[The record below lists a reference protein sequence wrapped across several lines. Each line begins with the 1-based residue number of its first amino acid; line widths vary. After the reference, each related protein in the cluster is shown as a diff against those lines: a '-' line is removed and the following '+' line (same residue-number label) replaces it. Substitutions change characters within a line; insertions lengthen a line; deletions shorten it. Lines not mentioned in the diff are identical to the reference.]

1 MQSKKKLTGDQIAKN
16 ILAVARWDK
25 SGALAIN
32 SQECAKA
39 IRYLQAKVRK
49 LEKGKK

>member
-1 MQSKKKLTGDQIAKN
+1 MTKKKLTGEQIAKN

-25 SGALAIN
+25 SGALMIN
-32 SQECAKA
+32 SHECAKA
-39 IRYLQAKVRK
+39 IRYLKNKIRK